1 MTKTHRQTNSTS
13 PHRQP
18 RLGTATILTLLGL
31 AIYDAVAHPPLER
44 ELLTAL
50 VVTGLTLLGYGLDR
64 LLGPWLNR

>member
-1 MTKTHRQTNSTS
+1 MTKTQKTPPPTTSTS
-13 PHRQP
+13 RQL
-18 RLGTATILTLLGL
+18 LGTAIILTLIGL
-31 AIYDAVAHPPLER
+31 AIYDSIATPPLER